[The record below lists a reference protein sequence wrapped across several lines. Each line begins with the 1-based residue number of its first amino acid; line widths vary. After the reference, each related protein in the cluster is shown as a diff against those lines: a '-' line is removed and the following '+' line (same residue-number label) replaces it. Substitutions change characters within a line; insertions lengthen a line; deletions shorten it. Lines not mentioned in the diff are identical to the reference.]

1 MLGVTDCSRKNTK
14 RRKFTQL
21 PVLQNQSNNSAQKA
35 QIYRDQLYTLND
47 FQKLMGGINWLRPA
61 IGLSTYELGN
71 LFQILQGDSN

>member
-47 FQKLMGGINWLRPA
+47 FQKLMGDIK
-61 IGLSTYELGN
+61 
-71 LFQILQGDSN
+71 